1 MKKKLILLFV
11 AISSLIGLSAFSFAD
26 DPFTE
31 LLKKLE
37 EFTKKYPQEKIYLHL
52 DKPYYAIGDDIWF
65 KAYVVDSRTS
75 APSMISNILYVELI
89 NERDSIEKQLKLP
102 MQSGIT
108 WGDFK
113 LADSLTEGNYRIR
126 AYTQW
131 MRNAGPAFFFDKTIK
146 IGNSWAN
153 KVFTSTNNV
162 FSNDGK
168 AETIR
173 STIKF
178 TAKDGTPYAN
188 STASYEVK
196 LNGRNISRGRETTNA
211 NGEIVITYTNSQ
223 PNLYKSGQIT
233 ANLTLPN
240 KQVVTK
246 IIPIKA
252 TTANIDV
259 AFFPEG
265 GDLVE
270 GLPSKIGIKAINAN
284 GLGENVSGVLVD
296 EVGTEVLQF
305 ETTHLGMGALAITP
319 MANKTYTAK
328 IKLPNGDIKTFS
340 LPKAKSSGYVLSV
353 NSTDTAK
360 ITAKI
365 LISESLLNKGELKLL
380 AHHNGN
386 IIFTGKVQTGKQLA
400 VVNLLKKEFPSGVV
414 QITLLDNENLPVCE
428 RLVFVNNGNDKI
440 NLDISDLKPSYNLRA
455 QTSISLSASAE
466 NKPVQGSFSVAV
478 TNTAVVKPDIENE
491 SNIFTT
497 LLLTSDLTGY
507 VEKPNYYFL
516 NDDVKTRSALDN
528 LLLTQGWRK
537 FNWQQISSGQPVTV
551 NFEAETTMNISGR
564 ITKGGK
570 PVVNGKVSLFSNSGG
585 FFATDTLSD
594 ANGRFNFKD
603 IAFGDSTKFIVQAR
617 TGKDNKNVQIDLDV
631 VPNQLVTPNKNTGD
645 VEVNVNQSLM
655 SYLNQSDAFFEQQIK
670 KGFLNKTILLNEV
683 KIVEKKNPT
692 PNSANL
698 NGAGR
703 ADQIFTAKD
712 LETAFS
718 LSQYLSGRVLG
729 VTVRNGVAYSNR
741 SNGGVMSIVLDGMNM
756 GNDFNLD
763 DIVVQDVESVEVLRT
778 IGNTAIYG
786 SNGANGVLVITT
798 KRGGNSTSYNRYSPG
813 IVTYAPKGY
822 SISRQFYSPKYD
834 VKPDDRPDLRSTVYW
849 APHIVTDAN
858 GKGNFNFFN
867 TDQAGTYR
875 IVIEGIDVFGNLARK
890 VYTYEVK

>member
-1 MKKKLILLFV
+1 MKKNIILFII
-11 AISSLIGLSAFSFAD
+11 AITSLMGLSAFSFAD
-26 DPFTE
+26 DPFAD

-37 EFTKKYPQEKIYLHL
+37 EFTKKYPQEKVYLHL

-65 KAYVVDSRTS
+65 KAYVVDSKTS
-75 APSMISNILYVELI
+75 APSTISNILYVELI
-89 NERDSIEKQLKLP
+89 NEKDSVERQLKLP

-113 LADSLTEGNYRIR
+113 LTDSLEEGNYRIR

-131 MRNAGPAFFFDKTIK
+131 MRNAGPTFFFDKTIK

-153 KVFTSTNNV
+153 KVFTATKNV
-162 FSNDGK
+162 FGNDGK
-168 AETIR
+168 AETIT

-178 TAKDGTPYAN
+178 TDKEGNPYAN
-188 STASYEVK
+188 NVVSYEVQ
-196 LNGRNISRGRETTNA
+196 LNARNISRGKAATNS
-211 NGEIVITYTNSQ
+211 NGEITISFANNQ

-233 ANLTLPN
+233 TNLTLPN
-240 KQVVTK
+240 KQVITK

-252 TTANIDV
+252 TSNNIDV
-259 AFFPEG
+259 QFFPEG

-270 GLPSKIGIKAINAN
+270 GLPGKVGFKAINAS
-284 GLGENVSGVLVD
+284 GLGEDVKGVVVD
-296 EVGTEVLQF
+296 ELGTEMLQF
-305 ETTHLGMGALAITP
+305 ETTHLGMGAIVLTP

-328 IKLPNGDIKTFS
+328 IKLPNGDTKTVN
-340 LPKAKSSGYVLSV
+340 LPKAKPSGYTLSV
-353 NSTDTAK
+353 NVLDTAK
-360 ITAKI
+360 IAVKI
-365 LISESLLNKGELKLL
+365 FISEDLLNKGELKLI

-386 IIFTGKVQTGKQLA
+386 IIFTGKVQTAKQLA
-400 VVNLLKKEFPSGVV
+400 IVNLLKKEFPSGIV
-414 QITLLDNENLPVCE
+414 QLTLFDPNNMPVCE
-428 RLVFVNNGNDKI
+428 RITFVNNKLDKI
-440 NLDISDLKPSYNLRA
+440 DIGLNNLKPTYTQREKTDLNFTA
-455 QTSISLSASAE
+455 TVE
-466 NKPVQGSFSVAV
+466 NNPLQGSFSVAV
-478 TNTAVVKPDIENE
+478 TNTAAVKPDIENE
-491 SNIFTT
+491 SNIYTS
-497 LLLTSDLTGY
+497 LLLTADLAGY

-516 NDDVKTRSALDN
+516 SDDMKTRIALDN

-537 FNWQQISSGQPVTV
+537 FNWQQISSSQPVVT
-551 NFEAETTMNISGR
+551 NFEVEKTMRIGGK

-570 PVVNGKVSLFSNSGG
+570 PVVKGKVSLFSNTNG
-585 FFATDTLSD
+585 FFVVDTLSD
-594 ANGRFNFKD
+594 ANGRFSFDD
-603 IAFGDSTKFIVQAR
+603 ITFGDSTKFIVQAR

-631 VPNQLVTPNKNTGD
+631 VPNQVVTTNKNTGD
-645 VEVNVNQSLM
+645 IEVNVNESIM
-655 SYLNQSDAFFEQQIK
+655 SYLNQSNDFFNEQIK

-698 NGAGR
+698 NGAGS

-718 LSQYLSGRVLG
+718 LSQYLSGRIVG

-741 SNGGVMSIVLDGMNM
+741 ANGAPMSIVLDGMNM

-786 SNGANGVLVITT
+786 FNGANGVLVITT
-798 KRGGNSTSYNRYSPG
+798 KRGSNNTSYNRYSPG

-822 SISRQFYSPKYD
+822 SVSRQFYSPKYD
-834 VKPDDRPDLRSTVYW
+834 VTPDSRPDLRSTVFW
-849 APHIVTDAN
+849 APHVITDTN